1 MAGGAIAGGGA
12 GSFLGTMITE
22 SLNNIDKP
30 DENKTTFMQIMV
42 NAGKAGVVAAA
53 FGCFTGLMNKGFN
66 MATEPDSVY
75 AEIYGK
81 PISEIF
87 EGMATTFFGVVDDV
101 VAYIFVDVL

>member
-81 PISEIF
+81 PISKIF
-87 EGMATTFFGVVDDV
+87 ERMATTFFSVVDDV